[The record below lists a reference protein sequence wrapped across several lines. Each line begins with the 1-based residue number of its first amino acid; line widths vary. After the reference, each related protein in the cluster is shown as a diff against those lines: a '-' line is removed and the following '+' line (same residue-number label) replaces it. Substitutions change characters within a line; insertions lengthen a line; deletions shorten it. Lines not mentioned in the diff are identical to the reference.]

1 MQKCCL
7 ARGSSILKMRERANM
22 LNVGSSFSKSVVAED
37 QTIRD
42 IARLSGD
49 INPIHLDDEYAKQTV
64 FGRRI
69 AHALFCQNIISM
81 IIGNHLPGSG
91 AILLSQN
98 FRYQKPVYIDDTIET
113 TVTVK
118 DILDGDK
125 YVLTTVCT
133 NQKNE
138 IVLDG
143 ESVIKWTV

>member
-1 MQKCCL
+1 
-7 ARGSSILKMRERANM
+7 M
-22 LNVGSSFSKSVVAED
+22 LDVGTSFSTSVVAEE
-37 QTIRD
+37 QTIQE

-49 INPIHLDDEYAKQTV
+49 MNPIHLDEEYARQTV

-81 IIGNHLPGSG
+81 IIGNHLPGWG

-98 FRYQKPVYIDDTIET
+98 FRYRKPVYIGDTIET

-118 DILDGDK
+118 EVLSPNK
-125 YVLTTVCT
+125 YVLNTVCK
-133 NQKNE
+133 NQENE

-143 ESVIKWTV
+143 ESVIKWDD

>member
-1 MQKCCL
+1 
-7 ARGSSILKMRERANM
+7 M

-81 IIGNHLPGSG
+81 IIGNHPPGSG

-98 FRYQKPVYIDDTIET
+98 FRYRKPVYIDDTIET

>member
-1 MQKCCL
+1 
-7 ARGSSILKMRERANM
+7 M
-22 LNVGSSFSKSVVAED
+22 LNVGSSFSTSVVAKE
-37 QTIRD
+37 QVIQD

-49 INPIHLDDEYAKQTV
+49 INPIHLDEEYARQTI

-98 FRYQKPVYIDDTIET
+98 FRYRKPVYIGDTIET

-118 DILDGDK
+118 EALSAGR
-125 YVLTTVCT
+125 YVLSTVCK
-133 NQKNE
+133 NQENE

-143 ESVIKWTV
+143 ESVIKWNS

>member
-1 MQKCCL
+1 
-7 ARGSSILKMRERANM
+7 M
-22 LNVGSSFSKSVVAED
+22 LNIGSSFSKSVVAEEK
-37 QTIRD
+37 TIQD

-49 INPIHLDDEYAKQTV
+49 INPIHLDEKYARQTV

-81 IIGNHLPGSG
+81 IIGNHLPGFG

-98 FRYQKPVYIDDTIET
+98 FRYRKPVYIGDTVET

-118 DILDGDK
+118 EVLAGNK
-125 YVLTTVCT
+125 YVLDTVCR
-133 NQKNE
+133 NQDNE

-143 ESVIKWTV
+143 ESVIKWTN

>member
-1 MQKCCL
+1 
-7 ARGSSILKMRERANM
+7 M
-22 LNVGSSFSKSVVAED
+22 LNVGSSFSRSVIAEE
-37 QTIRD
+37 QTIQD

-49 INPIHLDDEYAKQTV
+49 MNPIHMDEKYASKTV

-81 IIGNHLPGSG
+81 IIGNHLPGCG

-98 FRYQKPVYIDDTIET
+98 FRYRKPVYIGDTVKT

-118 DILDGDK
+118 EILAGNK
-125 YVLTTVCT
+125 YVLDTVCR
-133 NQKNE
+133 NQENE

-143 ESVIKWTV
+143 ESVIKWIN